1 MSLQR
6 FVLPGEVSWEYLGQ
20 INHMVHIL
28 LHINQKLCDVILQN
42 IKKLCIEQA
51 TVLNVYLQINVIRTP
66 AVQNYS
72 K

>member
-1 MSLQR
+1 
-6 FVLPGEVSWEYLGQ
+6 
-20 INHMVHIL
+20 MVHIL

-72 K
+72 KW